1 MRHKTFLALV
11 LAFWCLWLA
20 PTHAAFIEGIDV
32 SHWQGNIN
40 WNSVKSDG
48 VEFAYAKA
56 TEGVDFI
63 DSKYV
68 QNMNNA
74 RAAGVLIGPY
84 HFARPDSF
92 ENNPLDAANEAN
104 DFVDAIEPYY
114 QTPGK
119 FLRPVLDVERLPDV
133 GDIPA
138 GTTQKAFL
146 SEWIRDF
153 IAVVE
158 SRLGFAPLIYANSSY
173 ANNYLEPDLAQYDLW
188 IARWTHSPSIT
199 PTPSNLGIWNDWEF
213 WQWTDSWGVAGI
225 AGNVDGDLFDGS
237 MQDLMQFVVGAD
249 STSDF
254 DDDGDRDGADF
265 LVWQRG
271 LGISHGANPVDGDA
285 NWDGAVDTADLAVWQ
300 QQVGTVSSLAAIQA
314 VPEPATWLLSFG
326 LLLLVKGRRS
336 ESRDH
341 PLARPWPCGS

>member
-1 MRHKTFLALV
+1 MRQKILLMLV
-11 LAFWCLWLA
+11 LASWYLGPILA
-20 PTHAAFIEGIDV
+20 HAAFIEGIDV
-32 SHWQGNIN
+32 SHWQGTIN
-40 WNSVKSDG
+40 WNAVKNDG
-48 VEFAYAKA
+48 IEFAYAKA

-63 DSKYV
+63 DSRYV

-84 HFARPDSF
+84 HFARPDSA

-114 QTPGK
+114 QIPGK
-119 FLRPVLDVERLPDV
+119 FLRPVLDVERLPGA

-158 SRLGFAPLIYANSSY
+158 SRLGFAPLIYTNSSY
-173 ANNYLEPDLAQYDLW
+173 ANNYFEPDLAQNDLW
-188 IARWTHSPSIT
+188 IARWTLNPLVT

-213 WQWTDSWGVAGI
+213 WQWTDSWSVAGI
-225 AGNVDGDLFDGS
+225 AGNVDGNLFEGTI
-237 MQDLMQFVVGAD
+237 QDLMQFVVGAD
-249 STSDF
+249 PTSDF
-254 DDDGDRDGADF
+254 DDDGDSDGADF

-271 LGISHGANPVDGDA
+271 LGISNDANPSDGDA
-285 NWDGAVDTADLAVWQ
+285 NWDGAVDMDDLTVWHQ
-300 QQVGTVSSLAAIQA
+300 QLGTVSTVAATLA
-314 VPEPATWLLSFG
+314 VPEPTTWLLSFG
-326 LLLLVKGRRS
+326 LLLWVSGRKFENRS
-336 ESRDH
+336 RH
-341 PLARPWPCGS
+341 